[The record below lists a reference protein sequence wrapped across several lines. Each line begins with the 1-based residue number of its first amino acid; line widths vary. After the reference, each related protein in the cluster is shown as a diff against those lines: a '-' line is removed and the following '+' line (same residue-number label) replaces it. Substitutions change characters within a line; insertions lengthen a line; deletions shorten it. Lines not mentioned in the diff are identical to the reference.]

1 MIEKKNT
8 IKTIIFFSFELDI
21 NIEKPLTPGDVTYQR
36 TEREKELKQQQQQQ
50 QLQQQQAQ
58 LQAAQ
63 AATTTNVHPQQTPTT
78 PNSIDTIKSQTSV
91 SNTPLTPTITTRVK
105 FMILFFVE
113 SLVFFLISF
122 V

>member
-50 QLQQQQAQ
+50 QLQQQQQ
-58 LQAAQ
+58 QQ
-63 AATTTNVHPQQTPTT
+63 QQDVFVHTVKKNVGMKRKQHYVPC
-78 PNSIDTIKSQTSV
+78 K
-91 SNTPLTPTITTRVK
+91 
-105 FMILFFVE
+105 
-113 SLVFFLISF
+113 
-122 V
+122 

>member
-1 MIEKKNT
+1 M
-8 IKTIIFFSFELDI
+8 
-21 NIEKPLTPGDVTYQR
+21 TYQR
-36 TEREKELKQQQQQQ
+36 TERERELKQQQQ
-50 QLQQQQAQ
+50 QQQQAQ